1 MRRHAPAS
9 APARMSRLEAHQ
21 ILFRGQ
27 SNVRLMAT
35 ELGCTLEDLQA
46 SFRAYVAKNPV
57 DDNVWQGD
65 IELGWPWI

>member
-1 MRRHAPAS
+1 
-9 APARMSRLEAHQ
+9 
-21 ILFRGQ
+21 
-27 SNVRLMAT
+27 MAT

-57 DDNVWQGD
+57 DDAVWQGD

>member
-1 MRRHAPAS
+1 M
-9 APARMSRLEAHQ
+9 
-21 ILFRGQ
+21 
-27 SNVRLMAT
+27 RLMAT